1 MATIIGKLEY
11 KNIFKIFFAWQ
22 EGKEEKW
29 LSQMSKEGWHL
40 NKSGLFNYEFIKG
53 EPMDIIYKLDYKPFR
68 NEKIDDYITLFEDS
82 GWEYVTRFAG
92 WFYFRTETSNSYGL
106 ELYND
111 NASKIKKYST
121 LRWVLVAACAPIVY
135 NLPNLIARIIKT
147 IQSTT
152 VEDILARALIINFS
166 IPLTVFLILVLALL
180 IYGIIRI
187 SMIIRKIR
195 TDISE

>member
-1 MATIIGKLEY
+1 MATIIGRIEH

-53 EPMDIIYKLDYKPFR
+53 EPMNIIYKLDYKPFR

-92 WFYFRTETSNSYGL
+92 WFYFRTEARNSYGL

-135 NLPNLIARIIKT
+135 NLPNLIARIMKT

-152 VEDILARALIINFS
+152 IEDILSRALIINFS